1 MPQPA
6 SITPD
11 PTDEEVAAILA
22 ALQVATPRAASAP
35 EAERLVALA
44 LASAGVEEPPRWR
57 WSGRWWTKPIPSRR
71 VRP

>member
-22 ALQVATPRAASAP
+22 ALQVTAPRPGGAT
-35 EAERLVALA
+35 
-44 LASAGVEEPPRWR
+44 VEEPPRWR
-57 WSGRWWTKPIPSRR
+57 WSGRWWSKPIPARR
-71 VRP
+71 VRPW